1 MKSIFWKESP
11 SSGYGILPEY
21 VILDDTNAYQMN
33 LTSSEFLCASNHFE
47 LYSNA
52 IDVSLVDGYSDLPHE
67 NNYDMCS
74 NVLIIGMNA
83 GLTFTRQIEDKL
95 YFYLGIR
102 EQFINT
108 YPQIVDELMCYVE
121 QKLEVYG
128 IQCRNDAY
136 IEFRKNYQFIDDSK
150 ENKIKKM
157 N

>member
-1 MKSIFWKESP
+1 M
-11 SSGYGILPEY
+11 
-21 VILDDTNAYQMN
+21 
-33 LTSSEFLCASNHFE
+33 
-47 LYSNA
+47 
-52 IDVSLVDGYSDLPHE
+52 DGYSDLPHE
-67 NNYDMCS
+67 NNCDMYS

-108 YPQIVDELMCYVE
+108 YPQIVDELMRYVE
-121 QKLEVYG
+121 KKLEVYG